1 MDLDVKALVPF
12 SGVWRERKTEKQ
24 MRIIQR
30 NPDVLWREEDEQRDQ
45 ARSALELGD
54 DAEDIATSLLFNNG
68 VMLSLNILG
77 TEIWKLCDGRTTSE
91 IVAELLT
98 CFEVEEEELR
108 SDVTAFLNELAE
120 KGFIHY
126 GK

>member
-1 MDLDVKALVPF
+1 
-12 SGVWRERKTEKQ
+12 

-45 ARSALELGD
+45 ARSALEVGD

-120 KGFIHY
+120 KGFIRY
-126 GK
+126 GE